1 MKANVYFTREIT
13 PENVVRLYQALGITL
28 PGKVA
33 VKVHSGEKGN
43 QNYLHPEF
51 WKPMVDA
58 ACATIPTA
66 TGNCWKST
74 AGPSILPLT

>member
-1 MKANVYFTREIT
+1 MTTEKPKVYFTKEISSEKIVEMFKVLNK
-13 PENVVRLYQALGITL
+13 PL

-51 WKPMVDA
+51 LRSMVDYVQG
-58 ACATIPTA
+58 TIVECKNMN
-66 TGNCWKST
+66 GQNISML
-74 AGPSILPLT
+74 I